1 MCEVLREHV
10 IVRLCSCWKEEEEER
25 KKVTEIMNSRV
36 RVGALEAPALRC
48 VLEL

>member
-1 MCEVLREHV
+1 MCEIEREHV
-10 IVRLCSCWKEEEEER
+10 IVRLCSCWKEEEER

-36 RVGALEAPALRC
+36 RVGALEVAALRC